1 MEYTP
6 SASLVIRRWLV
17 SADSPKAGA
26 GAINRDTTT
35 GLINREPAWLFSL
48 IGKTGRSRGCEDDRS
63 SVMPNGN
70 GSNGFCNQN
79 DGPTVAAVHGGT
91 HELC

>member
-1 MEYTP
+1 MNQS
-6 SASLVIRRWLV
+6 SAR
-17 SADSPKAGA
+17 SAIA
-26 GAINRDTTT
+26 RTFVFLFVTTT